1 MTCLDVAR
9 HMVFLRGGV
18 FTDLADIAGLV
29 VNMNAHMTFHGFVY
43 SRL

>member
-18 FTDLADIAGLV
+18 VTDLADIAGLV
-29 VNMNAHMTFHGFVY
+29 VDVIAHMMFHQAFV
-43 SRL
+43 